1 MNVLASATTP
11 PLPAATSTASGTSG
25 TSATPPGQQIDYMK
39 LIVAQMQ
46 NMNPMDPSSGGDGLA
61 TMMQAEEL
69 NQLSQL
75 NSAFTSLQTL
85 SQTGYASS
93 LIGRQISGVD
103 GNGAAVSGIVTGVK
117 MDPGGPLLTVG
128 GATVRLLDV
137 TSIATAGGPSSTTG
151 ATAAGTT
158 GS

>member
-1 MNVLASATTP
+1 MNVTASASTP
-11 PLPAATSTASGTSG
+11 PLPGTTGTTSTTNGKS
-25 TSATPPGQQIDYMK
+25 GQQIDYMK

-75 NSAFTSLQTL
+75 NAAFTSLQAL

-103 GNGAAVSGIVTGVK
+103 GNGAAVSGVVSGVK
-117 MDPGGPLLTVG
+117 MDPSGPLLSVG
-128 GATVRLLDV
+128 DKTVRLLDI
-137 TSIATAGGPSSTTG
+137 TSIATA
-151 ATAAGTT
+151 ATAGQAN
-158 GS
+158 

>member
-1 MNVLASATTP
+1 MNVTASASTP
-11 PLPAATSTASGTSG
+11 SLPGTSGTSG
-25 TSATPPGQQIDYMK
+25 TANGKPGQQIDYMK

-75 NSAFTSLQTL
+75 NAAFTSLQTL

-93 LIGRQISGVD
+93 LIGRQVSGVD
-103 GNGAAVSGIVTGVK
+103 GSGAPVSGIVTGVK
-117 MDPGGPLLTVG
+117 MDPSGPLLSVG
-128 GATVRLLDV
+128 DKTVRLLDI
-137 TSIATAGGPSSTTG
+137 TSIAASGAATGG
-151 ATAAGTT
+151 
-158 GS
+158 